1 MLDRCEVAF
10 WHFSHL
16 NELKVLAFVE
26 HLTDAQFFAL
36 EFLVKAFSC
45 NNFVDAYGFVHIAF
59 DLSNPHDFLRT
70 IPVAETISY
79 VAILGILDHQI
90 LMDIVQ
96 AVENYD
102 FEFRFGILLK
112 FLVLIINLKD

>member
-36 EFLVKAFSC
+36 DFIVKAFSC
-45 NNFVDAYGFVHIAF
+45 NYLVDAYGFVHIAF
-59 DLSNPHDFLRT
+59 HLSNPHDLLCT
-70 IPVAETISY
+70 IPVAEIISH
-79 VAILGILDHQI
+79 VAILRILDHQI
-90 LMDIVQ
+90 LMHIVE

-112 FLVLIINLKD
+112 FLVWIINLKD